1 MDVHQWRFFKAGG
14 FDQVSLERGE
24 DFAHLAELDQKL
36 WAALACPVAGLEC
49 DPTTLA
55 LIDTDGDGRVRA
67 SELLVALQWAL
78 SCLSS
83 PDELLQDDDALPL
96 AAIDET
102 AEMGAAIAIAARTVL
117 RDAER
122 PDAGVIDMATA
133 MAAAERLTARGLNGD
148 GVVHPHSSDDAAL
161 VADIQLLVD
170 NGFAVEGRDGKA
182 GLSRDGVTAAQAA
195 AAACLVWQR
204 EGGVD
209 PGVLLPAGE
218 GTAAASVA
226 LQAVKA
232 KVDDFFARCRLAAF
246 DARAEAALNRE
257 ESAWLALA
265 AQDLGVSND
274 EIRNFPL
281 ARITAHARLPLAGSV
296 NPAWASAL
304 GELREVVT
312 KPLLGERDTLDETD
326 WAVLCARLAPYADW
340 QARKPATALADLDAV
355 RLEHLAGD
363 GFGKAMGALIDED
376 LALEPAFNA
385 LGDLVKLIGF
395 RRDLARLT
403 RNFVN
408 FRDFYEQQEPAIFQ
422 CGTLYLDQRSCTLC
436 LQVNDAG
443 KHASLAGMA
452 GAYLAYCDC
461 VRSASGE
468 SMQIV
473 AAFTGGD
480 SDNLMVG
487 RNGIFYDRK
496 GRDWDATITRIV
508 DNPISVRQAFWAPY
522 KKLVRFV
529 EEQVAKRAA
538 AADEAASARMQDTVT
553 EAAAAR
559 PGAAPAKKIDV
570 GTVAALGVAVGSLG
584 TAFGYFMKA
593 VADVKDWQVPL
604 LVLGVM
610 LLISAP
616 SMVMAFLKLRRRNIA
631 PLLDANG
638 WAVNARA
645 LISVPFG
652 ARLTGVATLPSG
664 AGSTSDRFAARRS
677 AWPKLLALLF
687 IVWWLYAFL
696 KDTGLLD
703 RLLAL

>member
-1 MDVHQWRFFKAGG
+1 MHQWRFFKAGG

-24 DFAHLAELDQKL
+24 DFVHLAGLDQKL

-49 DPTTLA
+49 DPSTLA
-55 LIDTDGDGRVRA
+55 LIDSDGDGRVRA
-67 SELLVALQWAL
+67 PELLAALRWTLGA
-78 SCLSS
+78 LSS
-83 PDELLQDDDALPL
+83 PDELLKGSDELPL
-96 AAIDET
+96 AAIDEQGGV
-102 AEMGAAIAIAARTVL
+102 GAAIAVAARTVL
-117 RDAER
+117 RDAGR
-122 PDAGVIDMATA
+122 ADAGAIDMGTA
-133 MAAAERLTARGLNGD
+133 AAAAERLTARGLNGD
-148 GVVHPHSSDDAAL
+148 GVVNPGSTTDAAL
-161 VADIQLLVD
+161 AADIQQLVD
-170 NGFAVEGRDGKA
+170 TGFAASGRDGKP
-182 GLSRDGVTAAQAA
+182 GVDRDGVAAAQAA
-195 AAACLVWQR
+195 AAACLAWQR
-204 EGGVD
+204 EGAGD
-209 PGVLLPAGE
+209 PATLLPAAE
-218 GTAAASVA
+218 GTAAACAA
-226 LQAVKA
+226 LQAVA
-232 KVDDFFARCRLAAF
+232 SKVEDFFARCRMAAF

-265 AQDLGVSND
+265 AQDLSVSND

-281 ARITAHARLPLAGSV
+281 ARITTVAKLPLAGPV
-296 NPAWASAL
+296 NPAWAAQL
-304 GELREVVT
+304 ATLREVAV
-312 KPLLGERDTLDETD
+312 KPLLGDRDTLDAAD
-326 WAVLCARLAPYADW
+326 WSALVARLAPYADW
-340 QARKPATALADLDAV
+340 QARKPASALADLDAA
-355 RLEHLAGD
+355 RLEHLSGTA
-363 GFGKAMGALIDED
+363 FGEALDRLIDDD

-408 FRDFYEQQEPAIFQ
+408 FRDFYEQETPAIFQ

-443 KHASLAGMA
+443 KHATLAGMA

-461 VRSASGE
+461 VRKATGE

-522 KKLVRFV
+522 KKVVRFV

-538 AADEAASARMQDTVT
+538 AADAAATSRMQDTVT
-553 EAAAAR
+553 GAASAA

-593 VADVKDWQVPL
+593 VADVKDWQMPL
-604 LVLGVM
+604 LVFGLM

-652 ARLTGVATLPSG
+652 ARLTGVATLPPG
-664 AGSTSDRFAARRS
+664 AGSSGADRFAARKS
-677 AWPKLLALLF
+677 AWPKLLAVLF
-687 IVWWLYAFL
+687 VLWWVHAFL

-703 RLLAL
+703 KLLAL

>member
-1 MDVHQWRFFKAGG
+1 MHQWRFFKAGG

-24 DFAHLAELDQKL
+24 DFEHLCELDQKL

-49 DPTTLA
+49 DPAILA

-67 SELLVALQWAL
+67 TELLTALQWTL

-83 PDELLQDDDALPL
+83 SDELLKGSDELPL
-96 AAIDET
+96 TAINET
-102 AEMGAAIAIAARTVL
+102 TDAGAAIANAARTVL
-117 RDAER
+117 S
-122 PDAGVIDMATA
+122 DAGLAGAAVISMATA
-133 MAAAERLTARGLNGD
+133 VAAAERLTERALNGD
-148 GVVHPHSSDDAAL
+148 GVVSPQSSTDPAL
-161 VADIQLLVD
+161 AADIQLLLD
-170 NGFAVEGRDGKA
+170 SGFAVDGRDGKP
-182 GLSRDGVTAAQAA
+182 GVDREGVAAAREA
-195 AAACLVWQR
+195 AAACLEWQR
-204 EGGVD
+204 EAAAD
-209 PGVLLPAGE
+209 PGTLLPAGE
-218 GTAAASVA
+218 GTAAACAA
-226 LQAVKA
+226 LQAVRA

-257 ESAWLALA
+257 ESAWQALA
-265 AQDLGVSND
+265 AQDLGADNEDV
-274 EIRNFPL
+274 RAFPL
-281 ARITAHARLPLAGSV
+281 ARIGTAAQLPFAGPV
-296 NPAWASAL
+296 NPAWAGAL
-304 GELREVVT
+304 AELYGTAV
-312 KPLLGERDTLDETD
+312 KPLLGERDVLDAND
-326 WAVLCARLAPYADW
+326 WAILEMRLAPYADW
-340 QARKPATALADLDAV
+340 QSRKPDSALADLDTA
-355 RLEHLAGD
+355 RLEHFAGERS
-363 GFGKAMGALIDED
+363 AAALNALIDQD
-376 LALEPAFNA
+376 LALKPAFDA

-403 RNFVN
+403 ANFVN
-408 FRDFYEQQEPAIFQ
+408 FRDFYRQETPAVFQ

-443 KHASLAGMA
+443 KHATLAGMA

-538 AADEAASARMQDTVT
+538 SADESVSARMQETAVN
-553 EAAAAR
+553 AASNAANA
-559 PGAAPAKKIDV
+559 GAPKKIDV

-604 LVLGVM
+604 LVLGLM

-664 AGSTSDRFAARRS
+664 AGSSADRFATRRS
-677 AWPKLLALLF
+677 VWPRLLGLVF
-687 IVWWLYAFL
+687 IVWWAYAFL
-696 KDTGLLD
+696 KDTGLLE
-703 RLLAL
+703 RLPALW